1 MSEFVYRNENTGDV
15 VSYPYRSPRLEMLPN
30 WVTLQDPEAET
41 EQAPPSDP
49 PSRVELPQDPGPGT
63 QEPPP
68 SVVTE
73 APGSQAPVD
82 EPPAVPDKGGDGS
95 GPDAP
100 ERPARSA
107 SKADWQAYA
116 RARAQDSDEASA
128 IDALTK
134 DELIKQYGG
143 DS

>member
-15 VSYPYRSPRLEMLPN
+15 VSYPYRSSRLEMLPN

-41 EQAPPSDP
+41 EQAPPTDP
-49 PSRVELPQDPGPGT
+49 PSPVEPPQDPSPGT
-63 QEPPP
+63 REPTPP
-68 SVVTE
+68 VVTE
-73 APGSQAPVD
+73 PPGPEALGD
-82 EPPAVPDKGGDGS
+82 EPPAVPDGGGDGS

-107 SKADWQAYA
+107 SKADWQEYA
-116 RARAQDSDEASA
+116 RARAQDSDEEAA
-128 IDALTK
+128 IDGLTK
-134 DELIKQYGG
+134 DELIRKYGG

>member
-1 MSEFVYRNENTGDV
+1 MSDEHEFVYRNENTGDIV
-15 VSYPYRSPRLEMLPN
+15 RYPYRSPRLDMLPN
-30 WVTLQDPEAET
+30 WVTLQDPEAQSEEAPDADT
-41 EQAPPSDP
+41 PPAEQP
-49 PSRVELPQDPGPGT
+49 RTPGT

-68 SVVTE
+68 AVVTE
-73 APGSQAPVD
+73 PPGPQAPGD
-82 EPPAVPDKGGDGS
+82 EPPAEPDGGGDGS

-116 RARAQDSDEASA
+116 RERAQDSDEEAA
-128 IDALTK
+128 IDGLTK

>member
-41 EQAPPSDP
+41 EQAPLSPVEPS
-49 PSRVELPQDPGPGT
+49 QDPGPGA

-68 SVVTE
+68 PVVTE
-73 APGSQAPVD
+73 TPGPQAPGD
-82 EPPAVPDKGGDGS
+82 EPPAVPDGGGDGS
-95 GPDAP
+95 GPDAL

-116 RARAQDSDEASA
+116 RARAQDSAEEAA
-128 IDALTK
+128 IDGLTK
-134 DELIKQYGG
+134 DQLIEQYGG
-143 DS
+143 EN